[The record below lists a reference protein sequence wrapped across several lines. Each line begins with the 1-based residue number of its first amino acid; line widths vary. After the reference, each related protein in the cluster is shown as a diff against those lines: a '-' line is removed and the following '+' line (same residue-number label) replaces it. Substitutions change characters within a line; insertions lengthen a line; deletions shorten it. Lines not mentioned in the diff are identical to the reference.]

1 MFSAH
6 LTRLYLLGRLIVA
19 AGILLCALEPNA
31 GNAQSSSSAP
41 ASLDAVL
48 TQMDSAAAQFRGAE
62 ADFKAEMYQKVVNE
76 TDTQTG
82 KIYFRRS
89 GRGELQM
96 ASQFQPPDDKYVTY
110 TDGKIRIYQPKID
123 QVNEYD
129 SGKNRS
135 EIESFM
141 LLGFGGRGHDLQQ
154 QFDVQLVG
162 NEDIDRVKTA
172 KLELIPKAERV
183 RNMFSKIDVW
193 VDPSRSISLKQQFF
207 EPSGDYRITHYTNV
221 KVNPKI
227 NDDVFKLHTT
237 GRTKTVKGN

>member
-1 MFSAH
+1 MFPAY
-6 LTRLYLLGRLIVA
+6 LTRLYPLGRLIVA
-19 AGILLCALEPNA
+19 MGILLCALEPNA
-31 GNAQSSSSAP
+31 GNAQSASSVAS
-41 ASLDAVL
+41 SLDAVL
-48 TQMDSAAAQFRGAE
+48 NQMDKAAAQFRNAE
-62 ADFKAEMYQKVVNE
+62 ADFKAETYQKVVNE

-89 GRGELQM
+89 SKGELQM

-110 TDGKIRIYQPKID
+110 TDGKIRVYQPKID

-154 QFDVQLVG
+154 QFAVQLVG
-162 NEDIDRVKTA
+162 NEDVDGVKTA
-172 KLELIPKAERV
+172 KLELVPKADKV
-183 RNMFSKIDVW
+183 RNMFNKIDIW
-193 VDPSRSISLKQQFF
+193 IDPSRSISLKQQFF
-207 EPSGDYRITHYTNV
+207 EPSGDYRVTQYVNIKTNS
-221 KVNPKI
+221 KI

-237 GRTKTVKGN
+237 GRTRTVKGS

>member
-1 MFSAH
+1 MFSAY
-6 LTRLYLLGRLIVA
+6 LTRLYLLSRLIVA
-19 AGILLCALEPNA
+19 AGILLCAFEPTA
-31 GNAQSSSSAP
+31 GNAQSASSAAP
-41 ASLDAVL
+41 SLGAVL
-48 TQMDSAAAQFRGAE
+48 TQMDSAAAQFRNAE

-89 GRGELQM
+89 GKGDLQM
-96 ASQFQPPDDKYVTY
+96 ASQFQPPDNKYVTY
-110 TDGKIRIYQPKID
+110 SDGKIRIYQPKID

-162 NEDIDRVKTA
+162 NEDVDGVKTA
-172 KLELIPKAERV
+172 KLELIPKVERV
-183 RNMFSKIDVW
+183 RNMFNKIDVW
-193 VDPSRSISLKQQFF
+193 VDLSRSISLKQQFF
-207 EPSGDYRITHYTNV
+207 EPSGDYRITHYANI
-221 KVNPKI
+221 KVNSKI

-237 GRTKTVKGN
+237 GRTKTVKGS